1 MNLNIYYD
9 GINQVIELDDKT
21 TEELWISLSLEGENL
36 SKENKEKLIQKA
48 IDDEFNRPEY
58 NNFHKETRHI
68 GLSKLALRN
77 KDDNEWQD
85 EPSMSE
91 VVDSSLFTKY
101 QDIHEREEEYKELY
115 NKLHTILGT
124 KNNWIEAIMAV
135 RVDGMSVNDYA
146 ASIGLKDASIVSKW
160 LTRAERKLRAYYG
173 KTSDFKRLKGSK

>member
-1 MNLNIYYD
+1 MKIVLRYEEIK
-9 GINQVIELDDKT
+9 QTIEIDDKDLDDFC
-21 TEELWISLSLEGENL
+21 ISLSVD
-36 SKENKEKLIQKA
+36 SDSDTINKEKLIQEA
-48 IDDEFNRPEY
+48 IDEEFNNPEY

-85 EPSMSE
+85 EPIMSE

-101 QDIHEREEEYKELY
+101 QDIYEREEEYKELY

>member
-1 MNLNIYYD
+1 MKIVLRYEE
-9 GINQVIELDDKT
+9 IEQTIEIDDKDLDDFC
-21 TEELWISLSLEGENL
+21 ISLSVD
-36 SKENKEKLIQKA
+36 SDSDTSNKEKLIQEA

-58 NNFHKETRHI
+58 NNYHKETRHI

-77 KDDNEWQD
+77 KGDDEWQD
-85 EPSMSE
+85 EPIMSE
-91 VVDSSLFTKY
+91 VVDSRIFTKY
-101 QDIHEREEEYKELY
+101 QDIYEREEDYKELY
-115 NKLHTILGT
+115 NKLHTILGI

-160 LTRAERKLRAYYG
+160 LTRAERKLRAYYE

>member
-1 MNLNIYYD
+1 MKIVLRYEE
-9 GINQVIELDDKT
+9 IEQTIEIDEKDLDDFC
-21 TEELWISLSLEGENL
+21 ISLSVD
-36 SKENKEKLIQKA
+36 SDSDTSNKEKLIQKA
-48 IDDEFNRPEY
+48 IDDEFNRSEY

-77 KDDNEWQD
+77 KDTEEWQD
-85 EPSMSE
+85 EPIMSE

-101 QDIHEREEEYKELY
+101 QDIYEREEDYKELY
-115 NKLHTILGT
+115 SKLHTILGT

-160 LTRAERKLRAYYG
+160 LTRAERKLRAYYE
-173 KTSDFKRLKGSK
+173 KTSDFRRLKGSK

>member
-1 MNLNIYYD
+1 MKIVLRYEE
-9 GINQVIELDDKT
+9 IEQTIEIDEKDLDDFC
-21 TEELWISLSLEGENL
+21 ISLSVD
-36 SKENKEKLIQKA
+36 SDSDTSNKEKLIQKA
-48 IDDEFNRPEY
+48 IDDEFNRPEI
-58 NNFHKETRHI
+58 NNYRKETRHI

-77 KDDNEWQD
+77 KDDEWQD
-85 EPSMSE
+85 EPIMSE

-101 QDIHEREEEYKELY
+101 QDIYEREEEYKELY

-160 LTRAERKLRAYYG
+160 LTRAERKLRAYYK

>member
-1 MNLNIYYD
+1 MKIVLRYEE
-9 GINQVIELDDKT
+9 IEQTIEIDEKDLDDFC
-21 TEELWISLSLEGENL
+21 ISLSVD
-36 SKENKEKLIQKA
+36 SDSDTSNKEKLIQKA

-101 QDIHEREEEYKELY
+101 QDIYEREEEYKELY

-146 ASIGLKDASIVSKW
+146 ASIGVKDASIVSKW
-160 LTRAERKLRAYYG
+160 LTRAERKLRAYYE